1 MIYAQKG
8 NKLRQIAEADID
20 TYVAQGFKIVDER
33 GAVLKETV
41 PMDIP
46 TLRNAYAHH
55 VAEIN
60 ALKAKVAELEAQ
72 LKVAKE
78 KPVKAEKAK
87 EPVEEVTEAEA
98 EKKPTKG
105 RKAQ

>member
-20 TYVAQGFKIVDER
+20 TYVVQGFKIVDEK

-46 TLRNAYAHH
+46 TLRNAYAQHT
-55 VAEIN
+55 AEIR
-60 ALKAKVAELEAQ
+60 ALKAKVAELTAQ
-72 LKVAKE
+72 LETANA
-78 KPVKAEKAK
+78 KPVKAEK
-87 EPVEEVTEAEA
+87 PVEEVVEAET
-98 EKKPTKG
+98 EKKSTRG

>member
-20 TYVAQGFKIVDER
+20 TYVAQGFKIVDEK

-46 TLRNAYAHH
+46 TLRNAYATHT
-55 VAEIN
+55 AEIK
-60 ALKAKVAELEAQ
+60 ALRAKVAELTAQ
-72 LKVAKE
+72 LNTIKA
-78 KPVKAEKAK
+78 KPVKAEKVEK
-87 EPVEEVTEAEA
+87 PVEEVVATEAEP
-98 EKKPTKG
+98 EKKSR
-105 RKAQ
+105 RKSQ